1 MLYRTDVWL
10 LIKNKLII
18 ALHYFYMQLASLCSL
33 LIKSPTW
40 TFLLFPS
47 PVSPTDTKHRRM
59 YRLSKAVV
67 YLSVCWVLNECMALV
82 PSLLAVSVIPAL
94 PLTAVLITVI
104 SIFMVIAG
112 LLLFVPVINLP
123 SEQLIW
129 QLNLFC
135 HRAAHSH
142 TRATLGFCL
151 EVNRWSV
158 CVEGMRKEGGK
169 EYDWRDPYSGEK
181 LPSSWAV
188 GITDTLPAA
197 ASLAWLF

>member
-1 MLYRTDVWL
+1 M
-10 LIKNKLII
+10 
-18 ALHYFYMQLASLCSL
+18 LHYLYISCFHVVGFRDLPCSL
-33 LIKSPTW
+33 LIKSLAW
-40 TFLLFPS
+40 TALLQFHQHTQNTQ
-47 PVSPTDTKHRRM
+47 VM
-59 YRLSKAVV
+59 CCLSKAVV
-67 YLSVCWVLNECMALV
+67 YLSVCWILNECVALV
-82 PSLLAVSVIPAL
+82 PSLLAVSVIPTL

-135 HRAAHSH
+135 HRTAHSH
-142 TRATLGFCL
+142 ARATLCFCL

-158 CVEGMRKEGGK
+158 CVKGTREERGK
-169 EYDWRDPYSGEK
+169 ECDWHDPYSGEK